1 MDKIN
6 CYFDFETD
14 NAIPTIAKPIEVAFI
29 FDGFKTI
36 HSKIKIDYRIEDSKY
51 NQISALNYNEI
62 KSNDDIRKHNSDNAI
77 SINQLKEMLKE
88 CADLDKIEFIGW
100 NNTSF
105 DNIIFDRLF
114 SNIFHK
120 PIVFSDCKKLF
131 LELKKKNCFLYEN
144 KLNLESVYMHF
155 IDGDISEEFFHK
167 ALNDAKAIK
176 KVWEFLN
183 QFGRV
188 HV

>member
-1 MDKIN
+1 MGKIN

-14 NAIPTIAKPIEVAFI
+14 NTIPTIANPIEVAFI

-36 HSKIKIDYRIEDSKY
+36 HSKIRIEYWLKGATDRQRNALKY
-51 NQISALNYNEI
+51 NGIITNN
-62 KSNDDIRKHNSDNAI
+62 DIRKHNSDNAI
-77 SINQLKEMLKE
+77 SINQLRELLKE

-100 NNTSF
+100 NNTNF
-105 DNIIFDRLF
+105 DNRIFNRLF
-114 SNIFHK
+114 SDVFHK
-120 PIVFSDCKKLF
+120 SIIFSDCKHLF
-131 LELKKKNCFLYEN
+131 SELKKRKRFQYEN
-144 KLNLESVYMHF
+144 KSNLESIYMHF

-183 QFGRV
+183 KFGRV